1 MFPGNPYNEVS
12 TGTLGHHPAGARQP
26 TAPRS
31 PREVTGWER
40 GNRSLEGSRCG
51 GTSFLR
57 AESRPRAA
65 HTPRAVL
72 PVALRGG
79 RGPCCPHPP
88 HAEHRA
94 RLHLTTGQGRDG
106 RGPPAPARAAW
117 SPQAAR
123 AGGLGSGAEAAG
135 LRPSAAAD
143 NLISPLRGRWIPAF
157 DRSPRRFRHLE
168 RPIVASG
175 NKRPAP
181 SARQAANPAARFPTC
196 RAPGRTTLTNP
207 SRNVLWSRPRPVT
220 EAVPLAAA
228 PSRPPA
234 HFLPDAV
241 TCAVLCPAAAGQ
253 WRRRIRRANGRRR
266 LMRPAPAA
274 VAAGSGSQRPPSRSA
289 MERGPQAGRRRR
301 RARGPTSPQ

>member
-1 MFPGNPYNEVS
+1 MLPALPAPAARGAPRAPPLN
-12 TGTLGHHPAGARQP
+12 HRAGARR
-26 TAPRS
+26 PRS
-31 PREVTGWER
+31 AR
-40 GNRSLEGSRCG
+40 
-51 GTSFLR
+51 TS
-57 AESRPRAA
+57 
-65 HTPRAVL
+65 
-72 PVALRGG
+72 
-79 RGPCCPHPP
+79 
-88 HAEHRA
+88 A
-94 RLHLTTGQGRDG
+94 RRLV
-106 RGPPAPARAAW
+106 
-117 SPQAAR
+117 SSSR
-123 AGGLGSGAEAAG
+123 AGGGTRTRGRGCRAEAQ
-135 LRPSAAAD
+135 RRRY
-143 NLISPLRGRWIPAF
+143 LISPLRGRWIPAF

-196 RAPGRTTLTNP
+196 RAPARTTLTNP

-228 PSRPPA
+228 PSPPPA

-274 VAAGSGSQRPPSRSA
+274 AAAGSGSQRPPSRSA